1 MSDDRG
7 PALEA
12 VLIVLLVLCVV
23 STSLRF
29 YSMGVI
35 LKRFYVEDWLAMVTL
50 VRMISIRMSPLPAQ
64 H

>member
-29 YSMGVI
+29 YSMAVI

-50 VRMISIRMSPLPAQ
+50 VSMISIRMSPLPAQ

>member
-1 MSDDRG
+1 MADDDRG

-29 YSMGVI
+29 YSMAVI
-35 LKRFYVEDWLAMVTL
+35 LKRFYAEDWLAMVTL
-50 VRMISIRMSPLPAQ
+50 VWIPPPTSSAPY
-64 H
+64 